1 MPHPGKEASRGAES
15 FTGQLDQIDV
25 EFKDMVAHLTSYV
38 FDPHKLPVKTI
49 NGNEVTVSG
58 LLSFFESYMKVFT
71 GGVPTA
77 KLALEA
83 TAEGHIRNL
92 AEKAMASYRERMKW
106 ASDMEF
112 PYKPTE
118 QLKEKHE
125 LARKDSL
132 KEFAETP
139 TLGGGQLRE
148 LQQSKLEE
156 AIDQDYRH
164 FVRDNEHKKALAEK
178 TNTEA
183 VAEAFETYNK
193 QMKKEYRDGKEI
205 PELKDLQALHQKHR
219 NNAVILCKD
228 LLNPIGGE
236 SLSNQYKQ
244 VLLDKFPEAYQT
256 HKTAAHARKAEARSS
271 TEKACQEALSRY
283 CQRMKSVCKAEDPM
297 LSQDHFDERSLIEKD
312 SALHYFKD
320 ERKVESGSE
329 FVQSCQQQLER
340 EIAAEHGRLNDQNL
354 VKEPLSRRVKS
365 VMALFAGAAARRA
378 LVAYVLPAA
387 VTVPWAPA
395 LIVPAVAS
403 LATYG
408 SIDYVKRPINQTRLS
423 IQRRMGSWMGSWM
436 GNKEKKKEE

>member
-1 MPHPGKEASRGAES
+1 
-15 FTGQLDQIDV
+15 
-25 EFKDMVAHLTSYV
+25 
-38 FDPHKLPVKTI
+38 
-49 NGNEVTVSG
+49 
-58 LLSFFESYMKVFT
+58 
-71 GGVPTA
+71 
-77 KLALEA
+77 
-83 TAEGHIRNL
+83 
-92 AEKAMASYRERMKW
+92 
-106 ASDMEF
+106 
-112 PYKPTE
+112 
-118 QLKEKHE
+118 
-125 LARKDSL
+125 
-132 KEFAETP
+132 
-139 TLGGGQLRE
+139 
-148 LQQSKLEE
+148 
-156 AIDQDYRH
+156 
-164 FVRDNEHKKALAEK
+164 
-178 TNTEA
+178 
-183 VAEAFETYNK
+183 
-193 QMKKEYRDGKEI
+193 
-205 PELKDLQALHQKHR
+205 
-219 NNAVILCKD
+219 
-228 LLNPIGGE
+228 
-236 SLSNQYKQ
+236 
-244 VLLDKFPEAYQT
+244 
-256 HKTAAHARKAEARSS
+256 
-271 TEKACQEALSRY
+271 
-283 CQRMKSVCKAEDPM
+283 M